1 MNAVIPEGVTVVSGR
16 KGLFVGVVGDA
27 SCSAEVMERARQIG
41 RLLAERDCVLV
52 CGGRG
57 GVMEGACRGAK
68 EAGGL
73 TVGIIPGDDRREANP
88 YVDIPIVTGMGEARN
103 ALVVKSSQA
112 IIAVEGRYGT
122 LSEIAFALK
131 LGIPVVGL
139 NTWRLSRRG
148 EEDSGIVN
156 AASVEQAVT
165 LAIELAGR
173 SLER

>member
-1 MNAVIPEGVTVVSGR
+1 
-16 KGLFVGVVGDA
+16 
-27 SCSAEVMERARQIG
+27 
-41 RLLAERDCVLV
+41 
-52 CGGRG
+52 
-57 GVMEGACRGAK
+57 MEGACRGAK